1 MATKVNVT
9 NSHRSKKK
17 VTSIGRSVF
26 TRYSSKNDKRNKK
39 YYRGQG

>member
-1 MATKVNVT
+1 MATTVNISNT
-9 NSHRSKKK
+9 HRSKKK

-26 TRYSSKNDKRNKK
+26 THFSSKNDKRNKK